1 MIEAVFLDRD
11 GVINYNRGDY
21 VKNIKEF
28 KIIPNVPHAIR
39 LLNLANIKTVIVTNQ
54 SAINRGLL
62 SVKVL
67 NKIHSFLKDELQK
80 YGAKVDAIY
89 FCPHKPEDNC
99 DCRKPKSGM
108 ILQASKDLGIN
119 CSNSLLIGDG
129 ESDMLAAKNVGMES
143 ILIQTNGDLLEIIE
157 SILHNDG

>member
-28 KIIPNVPHAIR
+28 KIIPNVPRAIR

-62 SVKVL
+62 SIKVL
-67 NKIHSFLKDELQK
+67 DKIHSFLKDELQK
-80 YGAKVDAIY
+80 YDAKVDAIY

>member
-62 SVKVL
+62 SIKVL

-108 ILQASKDLGIN
+108 ILQASKDLDIN

>member
-11 GVINYNRGDY
+11 GVINYNQNDY

-62 SVKVL
+62 SIKVL

-108 ILQASKDLGIN
+108 ILQASKDLDIN

-157 SILHNDG
+157 SILHNDR

>member
-11 GVINYNRGDY
+11 GVINYNRNDY

-39 LLNLANIKTVIVTNQ
+39 LLNSANIKTVIVTNQ

-62 SVKVL
+62 SIKVL

-108 ILQASKDLGIN
+108 ILQASKDLDIN